1 VAAGAEVAEAV
12 GAAAA
17 DLAAVAA
24 LAGSAEAVRE
34 EAAPAA
40 PGERAAKRSMEADK
54 HIAEF
59 VERLRQAAGTNLECV
74 ALFGSA
80 VSEEFHAGFSDVNM
94 LCIVRELSA
103 AMLDALAPAF
113 AWWTRKK
120 YPAPL
125 VFSRTELERS
135 ADVFAIEL
143 FDIIER
149 HRVVYG
155 DNIFKTMQVPMDK
168 HRVQVE
174 HDLRTKLLTLRQLYI
189 GAAGDDRRV
198 RKLMLDSV
206 PNFGTLFRH
215 AMIVLGMQPG
225 AHRADAVR
233 GLAGHLKFDPGIFLQ
248 LFEVRAGRAKESDL
262 NARGGFAG
270 YMEGI
275 DKVIQAVDAVN

>member
-1 VAAGAEVAEAV
+1 
-12 GAAAA
+12 
-17 DLAAVAA
+17 
-24 LAGSAEAVRE
+24 
-34 EAAPAA
+34 
-40 PGERAAKRSMEADK
+40 MEAEK

-59 VERLRQAAGTNLECV
+59 VERLKQAAGTNLECLT
-74 ALFGSA
+74 LFGSA

-103 AMLDALAPAF
+103 ATLDTLAPAF

-125 VFSRTELERS
+125 VFSRAELESS

-143 FDIIER
+143 FDICQR

-155 DNIFKTMQVPMDK
+155 EDMFKTMQVPMDK

-189 GAAGDDRRV
+189 QAAGDDGRV
-198 RKLMLDSV
+198 RRLMLDSV

-215 AMIVLGMQPG
+215 AMIVMGMQPG
-225 AHRADAVR
+225 THRADAVR
-233 GLAGHLKFDPGIFLQ
+233 GLAGNLKFDPGIFLE
-248 LFEVRAGRAKESDL
+248 LLEVRAGKARESQVD
-262 NARGGFAG
+262 ARRGFAQ

-275 DKVIQAVDAVN
+275 DKVIQAVDALK

>member
-1 VAAGAEVAEAV
+1 
-12 GAAAA
+12 
-17 DLAAVAA
+17 
-24 LAGSAEAVRE
+24 
-34 EAAPAA
+34 
-40 PGERAAKRSMEADK
+40 MEAEKD
-54 HIAEF
+54 IAEL
-59 VERLRQAAGTNLECV
+59 VERLKLAAGTNLECL

-80 VSEEFHAGFSDVNM
+80 AASAESGEFHPGFSDVNM

-103 AMLDALAPAF
+103 ATLDTLAPAF
-113 AWWTRKK
+113 AWWTGKK

-143 FDIIER
+143 FDICQR

-155 DNIFKTMQVPMDK
+155 EDIFKTLRVPMDK
-168 HRVQVE
+168 HRVQLE
-174 HDLRTKLLTLRQLYI
+174 HDLRAKLLTLRQLYLQ
-189 GAAGDDRRV
+189 AAGDDGRV

-225 AHRADAVR
+225 AHRADAIR
-233 GLAGHLKFDPGIFLQ
+233 ALADHLKFDASIFLR
-248 LFEVRAGRAKESDL
+248 LFEVRARKKKDSEVNVRS
-262 NARGGFAG
+262 GFAK

-275 DKVIQAVDAVN
+275 DKVIQALDAL

>member
-1 VAAGAEVAEAV
+1 
-12 GAAAA
+12 
-17 DLAAVAA
+17 
-24 LAGSAEAVRE
+24 
-34 EAAPAA
+34 
-40 PGERAAKRSMEADK
+40 MEAEK
-54 HIAEF
+54 HIAEL
-59 VERLRQAAGTNLECV
+59 VERLKPATGTNLECL

-80 VSEEFHAGFSDVNM
+80 AASAESGEFHAGFSDVNM

-103 AMLDALAPAF
+103 ATLDTLAPAF
-113 AWWTRKK
+113 AWWTGKK

-143 FDIIER
+143 FDICQR
-149 HRVVYG
+149 HRVLYG
-155 DNIFKTMQVPMDK
+155 EDIFKTMQVPMDK

-174 HDLRTKLLTLRQLYI
+174 HELRAKLLTLRQLYLQ
-189 GAAGDDRRV
+189 AAGDDGRV

-225 AHRADAVR
+225 VHRADAIR
-233 GLAGHLKFDPGIFLQ
+233 ALADHLKFDAGVFLQ
-248 LFEVRAGRAKESDL
+248 LFEVRARKTRESEVD
-262 NARGGFAG
+262 ARSCFAR

-275 DKVIQAVDAVN
+275 DKVIQALDAL

>member
-1 VAAGAEVAEAV
+1 
-12 GAAAA
+12 
-17 DLAAVAA
+17 
-24 LAGSAEAVRE
+24 
-34 EAAPAA
+34 
-40 PGERAAKRSMEADK
+40 MEAEK

-59 VERLRQAAGTNLECV
+59 VDRLKLATGQNLECL

-80 VSEEFHAGFSDVNM
+80 VSEEFHSGFSDVNM

-103 AMLDALAPAF
+103 ATLDTLAPAF
-113 AWWTRKK
+113 AWWTKKK

-143 FDIIER
+143 FDICQR
-149 HRVVYG
+149 HRVLYG
-155 DNIFKTMQVPMDK
+155 EDVFRNMQAPMEK

-174 HDLRTKLLTLRQLYI
+174 HDLRAKLLTLRQLYMV
-189 GAAGDDRRV
+189 AAGDDARV

-215 AMIVLGMQPG
+215 AMIVLGMQP
-225 AHRADAVR
+225 ATHRADAIR
-233 GLAGHLKFDPGIFLQ
+233 ALSDRLKFDPHVFLE
-248 LFEVRAGRAKESDL
+248 LFEVRAGRKKQSEV
-262 NARGGFAG
+262 NARSSFAR

-275 DKVIQAVDAVN
+275 DKVIQAVDAL

>member
-1 VAAGAEVAEAV
+1 
-12 GAAAA
+12 
-17 DLAAVAA
+17 
-24 LAGSAEAVRE
+24 
-34 EAAPAA
+34 
-40 PGERAAKRSMEADK
+40 MEAEK

-59 VERLRQAAGTNLECV
+59 VERLKQAAGTNLQCV

-103 AMLDALAPAF
+103 ATLDTLAPSF
-113 AWWTRKK
+113 AWWTRKG

-125 VFSRTELERS
+125 VFSRAELESS

-143 FDIIER
+143 FDICQR
-149 HRVVYG
+149 HRVIYG
-155 DNIFKTMQVPMDK
+155 EDIFTAMQVPMDK
-168 HRVQVE
+168 HRVQLE

-189 GAAGDDRRV
+189 QAAGDSGRV

-225 AHRADAVR
+225 IHRADSVR
-233 GLAGHLKFDPGIFLQ
+233 QLAEHLKFDPGIFLALMQ
-248 LFEVRAGRAKESDL
+248 VRARKAKESEVD
-262 NARGGFAG
+262 ARSGFAK

-275 DKVIQAVDAVN
+275 DKVIQAVDALA

>member
-1 VAAGAEVAEAV
+1 
-12 GAAAA
+12 
-17 DLAAVAA
+17 
-24 LAGSAEAVRE
+24 
-34 EAAPAA
+34 
-40 PGERAAKRSMEADK
+40 MEAEK
-54 HIAEF
+54 HIAEL
-59 VERLRQAAGTNLECV
+59 VERLKLATGTNLECLV
-74 ALFGSA
+74 LFGSA
-80 VSEEFHAGFSDVNM
+80 AASAESGEFHAGFSDVNM

-103 AMLDALAPAF
+103 ATLDTLAPAF
-113 AWWTRKK
+113 AWWTAKK

-143 FDIIER
+143 FDICQR

-155 DNIFKTMQVPMDK
+155 EDIFKTMQVPMDK

-174 HDLRTKLLTLRQLYI
+174 HDLRAKLLTLRQLYLQ
-189 GAAGDDRRV
+189 AAGDEGRV

-225 AHRADAVR
+225 IHRADAIR
-233 GLAGHLKFDPGIFLQ
+233 ALADHLKFDAGVFLQ
-248 LFEVRAGRAKESDL
+248 LFEVRARKTIESEV
-262 NARGGFAG
+262 NARSGFAR

-275 DKVIQAVDAVN
+275 DKVIQALDAL

>member
-1 VAAGAEVAEAV
+1 MEDSGAVVQEGAEQ
-12 GAAAA
+12 AARG
-17 DLAAVAA
+17 D
-24 LAGSAEAVRE
+24 
-34 EAAPAA
+34 
-40 PGERAAKRSMEADK
+40 RAAEHCMEAEK

-59 VERLRQAAGTNLECV
+59 VERLKQAIGTNLECL

-80 VSEEFHAGFSDVNM
+80 VSEEFHPGFSDVNT

-103 AMLDALAPAF
+103 ATLDTLAPAF
-113 AWWTRKK
+113 AWWSRKK

-143 FDIIER
+143 FDICQR

-155 DNIFKTMQVPMDK
+155 EDIFKSMQVPMDK
-168 HRVQVE
+168 HRVQLE
-174 HDLRTKLLTLRQLYI
+174 HDLRAKLLTLRQLYI
-189 GAAGDDRRV
+189 QAAGDDGKV

-225 AHRADAVR
+225 IHRADVIRA
-233 GLAGHLKFDPGIFLQ
+233 LADHLKFDPEVFLQ
-248 LFEVRAGRAKESDL
+248 LIEVRARKTKESEV
-262 NARGGFAG
+262 NTRGGFAR

-275 DKVIQAVDAVN
+275 DKVIQALDAL

>member
-1 VAAGAEVAEAV
+1 
-12 GAAAA
+12 
-17 DLAAVAA
+17 
-24 LAGSAEAVRE
+24 
-34 EAAPAA
+34 
-40 PGERAAKRSMEADK
+40 MEAEK
-54 HIAEF
+54 HIAEL
-59 VERLRQAAGTNLECV
+59 VERLKLATGTNLECV
-74 ALFGSA
+74 VIFGST

-103 AMLDALAPAF
+103 ATLDGLAPTF
-113 AWWTRKK
+113 AWWTGKK

-143 FDIIER
+143 FDICER

-155 DNIFKTMQVPMDK
+155 EDIFKTMQVPMDK
-168 HRVQVE
+168 HRIQVE
-174 HDLRTKLLTLRQLYI
+174 HDLRQKLLTLRQLYLQ
-189 GAAGDDRRV
+189 AASDDGRV

-225 AHRADAVR
+225 IHRADAIRV
-233 GLAGHLKFDPGIFLQ
+233 LADHLKFDPSVFLK
-248 LFEVRAGRAKESDL
+248 LFEVRAHKARESEV
-262 NARGGFAG
+262 NARSGFAN

-275 DKVIQAVDAVN
+275 DKVIHALDAL